1 MLNKALALWSTLSV
15 VLLAVGCGS
24 GGSTLRRFSGD
35 GVSFAY
41 PATWHARTYEATS
54 SFSTSVVYLSPQR
67 LHPPCITRHLTYNTT
82 ITCHQ
87 PVGRLQPGSML
98 ASWST
103 QTWPGWTFTR
113 AQGTL
118 LPVGGRP
125 AKVNVTHESCGVGAD
140 ELMEVVIAIPGSAQT
155 DGWYQ
160 LDACISGPGTSAR
173 ERQVRELLR
182 TVRFT
187 A

>member
-1 MLNKALALWSTLSV
+1 MFSKALAAWSTLSV
-15 VLLAVGCGS
+15 VLVAAGCGS

-41 PATWHARTYEATS
+41 PPTWHAHAYEVPS
-54 SFSTSVVYLSPQR
+54 SFSTSIVDLSSQT
-67 LHPPCITRHLTYNTT
+67 LHQPCITRHGTANTT

-87 PVGRLQPGSML
+87 PVARLQPGSML

-103 QTWPGWTFTR
+103 QTWLGWTF
-113 AQGTL
+113 AGADGTL
-118 LPVGGRP
+118 LRVGGRP
-125 AKVNVTHESCGVGAD
+125 AKINITHDSCEIEAD
-140 ELMEVVIAIPGSAQT
+140 ERMEVVIAIPGSAQT
-155 DGWYQ
+155 NSWYQ
-160 LDACISGPGTSAR
+160 LDACIRGPDASAR
-173 ERQVRELLR
+173 VREVRELLR